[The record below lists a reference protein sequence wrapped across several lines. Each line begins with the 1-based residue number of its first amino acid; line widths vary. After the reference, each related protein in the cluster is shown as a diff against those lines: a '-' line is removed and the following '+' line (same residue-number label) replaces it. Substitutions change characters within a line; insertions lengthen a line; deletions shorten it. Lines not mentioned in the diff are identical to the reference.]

1 LAVTAA
7 ASSEIFQLPQ
17 RNINLSS
24 EAGCFVY
31 PSHIIFTAR
40 TSSGELASIRQ
51 YDRRF
56 SQSIQ
61 AQIESASKDF
71 SNKLGLT
78 DLTLKVSVQAGGGL
92 SLTDFLKQHS
102 DRELEFSD
110 LGNNM
115 FFYWNNVE
123 AVNLPWST
131 GSNPHLKFLKLLNE
145 RKTQANVLLEFSG
158 NELSAWACSK
168 DGLVFYNRFDIAG
181 SKDVLYFTLLIF
193 KQLGLDVETVP
204 LQVGG
209 AVSEDSEVMKLFR
222 KYIQKVQLFNGST
235 FFDNWPFP
243 RHSMLKHYYPSLIAS
258 LI

>member
-1 LAVTAA
+1 MAVTAA

-17 RNINLSS
+17 RDISLSS

-31 PSHIIFTAR
+31 PGHIIFTAR
-40 TSSGELASIRQ
+40 TAGGELAYIRQ
-51 YDRRF
+51 YDRR
-56 SQSIQ
+56 SGQSLQ
-61 AQIESASKDF
+61 AQIDSASKDF
-71 SNKLGLT
+71 SSQLGLT
-78 DLTLKVSVQAGGGL
+78 ELTLKVSIQAGGGL
-92 SLTDFLKQHS
+92 SLTDYLKQHS
-102 DRELEFSD
+102 DRDLEFSD
-110 LGNNM
+110 LDNNM
-115 FFYWNNVE
+115 FFYCDN
-123 AVNLPWST
+123 AALINLPWGT
-131 GSNPHLKFLKLLNE
+131 ERNPHLRFLELLIE
-145 RKTQANVLLEFSG
+145 KKAQTSVLLEFSG

-168 DGLVFYNRFDIAG
+168 DGLIFYNRFDIAG
-181 SKDVLYFTLLIF
+181 SKDALYFTLLIF
-193 KQLGLDVETVP
+193 KQLGMDVETVP